1 MNDGQ
6 EWSAQVTEQVNQMI
20 RPGQR
25 FLGAVNGSGVVEL
38 VFDRPDS
45 HEYNL
50 ITVDPKNGI
59 LVGGVADPESYVD
72 PERTWKV

>member
-1 MNDGQ
+1 MVSSD
-6 EWSAQVTEQVNQMI
+6 
-20 RPGQR
+20 
-25 FLGAVNGSGVVEL
+25 L
-38 VFDRPDS
+38 
-45 HEYNL
+45 L